1 MLNNYLRSTISQERL
16 DDFAMCNIEKAILD
30 TIDLITVLIIFHE
43 ETPEEVSFCEPMDI
57 MECKYM
63 VIKLILEVQINYY
76 FSL

>member
-1 MLNNYLRSTISQERL
+1 MSQERL
-16 DDFAMCNIEKAILD
+16 NDFAVCNIEKAILD
-30 TIDLITVLIIFHE
+30 TIDLITVLIIFHQ

-76 FSL
+76 LVLQLKGS